1 MRGLY
6 WGGGGLIVRYPVTQ
20 DQRGV
25 NGFDH
30 RQYGFVLHAPGLAT
44 TTKHTS
50 THLQIQMVEDY
61 YLVFSLHSDF
71 KTFVIL

>member
-1 MRGLY
+1 MAGGGDGRG
-6 WGGGGLIVRYPVTQ
+6 GGGGLIVRYPVTQ

-50 THLQIQMVEDY
+50 IHLQLQMSSVY
-61 YLVFSLHSDF
+61 FYITLN
-71 KTFVIL
+71 